1 MTIWPSFARK
11 RVRRPRPS
19 TSTCSQYIFCAG
31 RCKRA
36 PLRSR
41 ACLLHPQ
48 RPRAAASCGAA
59 AAGQET
65 SRSPAQGGRRPP
77 AVSLAETE
85 SHAAGQATE
94 RGRRTG
100 HCSLHRPPVPP
111 CHSCRSQDESR
122 QIFEIRGSF
131 GQILRLNRCESQ
143 PLPHT
148 FTTPL
153 CLYHSKPCLLPS
165 GKFLIF
171 FFALKKQG
179 IHEEYC
185 ADLVNIMMPR

>member
-1 MTIWPSFARK
+1 MELLTDFCACTGCSILTIWPSFARK

-65 SRSPAQGGRRPP
+65 SRSPAQGRRRPP

-111 CHSCRSQDESR
+111 CHAHVGVRTNLARFSR
-122 QIFEIRGSF
+122 FEV
-131 GQILRLNRCESQ
+131 
-143 PLPHT
+143 
-148 FTTPL
+148 
-153 CLYHSKPCLLPS
+153 HSD
-165 GKFLIF
+165 KF
-171 FFALKKQG
+171 
-179 IHEEYC
+179 
-185 ADLVNIMMPR
+185 